1 MCIRDRL
8 YGASNRDELL
18 ASLDRLVPAAGYPLF
33 IEELVWIAEGRTAFV
48 WEGVNRKLSGEHI
61 HVRLHWSAAPGHEQD
76 VYKRQ
81 IEEFRE
87 APPRDRMEYLLE
99 YAMSLPPLPDR
110 YQAQRDS
117 MEQVHECQTPVFL
130 ATEINDDGVY
140 FYLDI
145 PLESP
150 TVRGYAAILVEGLT
164 GASPEAVLATP
175 EDVYMLLGL
184 HEVITPQRERGLH
197 ALLGYMKK
205 QVKNRL

>member
-1 MCIRDRL
+1 V
-8 YGASNRDELL
+8 YGIMETTTQDKIELCPPTL
-18 ASLDRLVPAAGYPLF
+18 QT
-33 IEELVWIAEGRTAFV
+33 I
-48 WEGVNRKLSGEHI
+48 
-61 HVRLHWSAAPGHEQD
+61 
-76 VYKRQ
+76 

-130 ATEINDDGVY
+130 ATEINDDSVY

-175 EDVYMLLGL
+175 DDVYMLLGL
-184 HEVITPQRERGLH
+184 HEVITPQRVRGLH